1 MEGGVEIGLFLI
13 KDAFV
18 FTYGREHHLLW
29 RKSLTLVLVHHWRG
43 YKPVEGL
50 TSTGIC
56 AELYKTKKEKS
67 NNLKHEKQQ
76 CSLSDVTDKMC
87 SLRAV

>member
-1 MEGGVEIGLFLI
+1 MRLFLRT
-13 KDAFV
+13 DGN
-18 FTYGREHHLLW
+18 TTSYGE
-29 RKSLTLVLVHHWRG
+29 KSLTLVLVHHWRG